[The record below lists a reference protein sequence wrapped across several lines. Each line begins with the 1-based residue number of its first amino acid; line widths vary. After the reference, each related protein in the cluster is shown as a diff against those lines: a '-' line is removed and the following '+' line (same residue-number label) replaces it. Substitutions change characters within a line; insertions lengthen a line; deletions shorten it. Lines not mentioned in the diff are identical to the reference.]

1 MFNLK
6 EFYVYTVKNGKL
18 KTYYNKGNKPIS
30 SKKQQK
36 MINEFYDDVRELER
50 EREKYLKRNADKINL
65 HKQLVHEENMFI
77 CKFIGVIVALIVVIK
92 LLLKLIF

>member
-6 EFYVYTVKNGKL
+6 EFYVYTVKKGKL
-18 KTYYNKGNKPIS
+18 KMYYNKGNKPIS
-30 SKKQQK
+30 SKKRQK
-36 MINEFYDDVRELER
+36 LINDFYVDKNELNM
-50 EREKYLKRNADKINL
+50 EREKYLKRNVDKINL